1 MPSAID
7 EIERRQAY
15 IKDVIGSG
23 AAMGSSS
30 ADDTQNALDTVFDV
44 LISELRLDFACARV
58 NGPSGPWIDVIRLP
72 QRCGLDEAQRDVRQ
86 AFSRCLDADG
96 HRWPFV
102 VPNPL
107 GAGHI
112 SIAVAL
118 LGAHEKMGL
127 VIAGSSRANFPTRT
141 ERKVLESAADELA
154 ARLQGFCAAMQER
167 AVAEELPPAALERS
181 MIPAAE
187 ETMRTA
193 ASLSLSA
200 SELAAPIVRDE
211 DASMPWLASEPAD
224 VCEANAALEQIV
236 RGTAHP
242 NEVISR
248 IQTFVARRETRK
260 VPIDLT
266 HVFAEVL
273 SIMRGAADA
282 QGVSFRVES
291 AVGLPAVIANPV
303 QLQQVMINLVANGL
317 EAMLDVNPRRR
328 VLAVHAK
335 KHGTDAV
342 LVRIRDS
349 GKGLDP
355 QQRQR
360 IFEPFYTTKSEGMGM
375 GLTVSRTIVEAH
387 GGRLWAS
394 ANDEFGETFQF
405 TLPIAETAAKEVN
418 QPGLMGSA

>member
-1 MPSAID
+1 
-7 EIERRQAY
+7 
-15 IKDVIGSG
+15 
-23 AAMGSSS
+23 
-30 ADDTQNALDTVFDV
+30 
-44 LISELRLDFACARV
+44 
-58 NGPSGPWIDVIRLP
+58 
-72 QRCGLDEAQRDVRQ
+72 
-86 AFSRCLDADG
+86 
-96 HRWPFV
+96 
-102 VPNPL
+102 
-107 GAGHI
+107 
-112 SIAVAL
+112 
-118 LGAHEKMGL
+118 
-127 VIAGSSRANFPTRT
+127 
-141 ERKVLESAADELA
+141 
-154 ARLQGFCAAMQER
+154 MQER